1 MTDLAMTDLEAARSR
16 LREVR
21 LVYVAPE
28 AGSSGVGD
36 YASDF
41 IEAVRPHFGSVVEY
55 RHRGPGTAT
64 LRELLAHRTKLRALI
79 EDPTAP
85 PTIVHAEQSGGGML
99 PFWGPYRVNAVANTA
114 TVHDPPLGI
123 WFPLRTRF
131 LATNR
136 VLGHAIN
143 LPLSLFAVPLESHIN
158 AGRDLFALTRS
169 GSDALR
175 SSMSKSTVTTTS
187 LFVPQ
192 RPELPPVPER
202 PLAIGLFGYVYRG
215 KGFDVLRSLREKLDD
230 DIEIRVAGRGTQQLP
245 NIPGVTI
252 LGEVDGQAEHD
263 FFASIRML
271 VVPYNARTVYFREAI
286 PAASTVSRAIAYQT
300 PVLSTAHG
308 ALRELAEDGGSI
320 VVDGAGAELAA
331 AANAAVRDT
340 ELLSRLESEAAI
352 LRRARSADAIIKDF
366 LAVWQSRW

>member
-1 MTDLAMTDLEAARSR
+1 MRTPETAPSR
-16 LREVR
+16 LRDAR

-28 AGSSGVGD
+28 SGSSGVGD

-64 LRELLAHRTKLRALI
+64 LRELLAHREKLRALI
-79 EDPTAP
+79 EDPDAP

-99 PFWGPYRVNAVANTA
+99 PFWGPYRVKAVANTA

-131 LATNR
+131 LARNR
-136 VLGHAIN
+136 IVGHAIN
-143 LPLSLFAVPLESHIN
+143 LPLSLVAVPLEARIN
-158 AGRDLFALTRS
+158 AGRDLFALTRT
-169 GSDALR
+169 GSTALR
-175 SSMSKSTVTTTS
+175 STMSKSTVTTTS

-192 RPELPPVPER
+192 RPALPPVPDR

-215 KGFDVLRSLREKLDD
+215 KGFDSLRALRDQLDD
-230 DIEIRVAGRGTQQLP
+230 DIEIRVAGRGTDTLP
-245 NIPGVTI
+245 SIPGVRV
-252 LGEVDGQAEHD
+252 LGQVDGQAEHD

-271 VVPYNARTVYFREAI
+271 MVPYNARTVYFREAI

-300 PVLSTAHG
+300 PVLSTAQG
-308 ALRELAEDGGSI
+308 ALRELEEDGGS
-320 VVDGAGAELAA
+320 VVVQGGATELAA
-331 AANAAVRDT
+331 AANVAVRDIA
-340 ELLSRLESEAAI
+340 LLNRLESEAAS
-352 LRRARSADAIIKDF
+352 LRRSRSAEAVIKDF
-366 LAVWQSRW
+366 LAVWESKW

>member
-1 MTDLAMTDLEAARSR
+1 MTAPQTAPSR
-16 LREVR
+16 LRDAR

-36 YASDF
+36 YADDF

-64 LRELLAHRTKLRALI
+64 LRELLAHRAKLRELI
-79 EDPTAP
+79 EDPKAP
-85 PTIVHAEQSGGGML
+85 PTVVHAEQSGGGML

-131 LATNR
+131 LARNR
-136 VLGHAIN
+136 IIGHAIN
-143 LPLSLFAVPLESHIN
+143 LPLSLVAVPFESHIN
-158 AGRDLFALTRS
+158 AGRDLFALTRT
-169 GSDALR
+169 GSTALR
-175 SSMSKSTVTTTS
+175 STMTKSTVTTTS

-192 RPELPPVPER
+192 RPALPPVPER

-215 KGFDVLRSLREKLDD
+215 KGFDSLRALRELLDD
-230 DIEIRVAGRGTQQLP
+230 DIEIRVAGRGTEKLP
-245 NIPGVTI
+245 SIPGVRV
-252 LGEVDGQAEHD
+252 LGQVDGQAEHD

-300 PVLSTAHG
+300 PVLSTDQG
-308 ALRELAEDGGSI
+308 ALRELAEDGGS
-320 VVDGAGAELAA
+320 VVVTGGAAELAA
-331 AANAAVRDT
+331 AANAAVRDP
-340 ELLSRLESEAAI
+340 ELLSRLESEAAS
-352 LRRARSADAIIKDF
+352 LRKARSADAVIKDF
-366 LAVWQSRW
+366 LSVWESKW

>member
-1 MTDLAMTDLEAARSR
+1 MTATEPAQSR
-16 LREVR
+16 LRDAR

-41 IEAVRPHFGSVVEY
+41 IEAVRPHFGTVVEY

-79 EDPTAP
+79 EDPAAP
-85 PTIVHAEQSGGGML
+85 PTIVHAEQSGGAML
-99 PFWGPYRVNAVANTA
+99 PFWGPYRVSAVANTA

-131 LATNR
+131 LARNR
-136 VLGHAIN
+136 ILGHAIN
-143 LPLSLFAVPLESHIN
+143 LPLSLIAVPLESRVN
-158 AGRDLFALTRS
+158 SGRDLFALTRA
-169 GSDALR
+169 GSTALR
-175 SSMSKSTVTTTS
+175 SVMTRSTVTTTS

-192 RPELPPVPER
+192 RPPLPPVPER

-215 KGFDVLRSLREKLDD
+215 KGFDSLRAFRDGLDD
-230 DIEIRVAGRGTQQLP
+230 DIEIRIAGRGTEKLP
-245 NIPGVTI
+245 SIPGVTI
-252 LGEVDGQAEHD
+252 LGQVDGQAEHD

-271 VVPYNARTVYFREAI
+271 AVPYNARTVYFREAI

-300 PVLSTAHG
+300 PVLSTDQG
-308 ALRELAEDGGSI
+308 ALHELAEDGGS
-320 VVDGAGAELAA
+320 VVVPGGIAELAR
-331 AANAAVRDT
+331 AANATIRDP
-340 ELLSRLESEAAI
+340 ELLGRLEAEAAA
-352 LRRARSADAIIKDF
+352 LRTARSADAVIKDF
-366 LAVWQSRW
+366 LAVWESKW